1 MVIGVVIS
9 GNKEQMNG
17 RPNVFPIPRISSRP
31 ALLGIEL
38 VLCILASVCNSL
50 ALPLTSA
57 AWGAGRRRGST
68 SSRILSQEE
77 KERAEVM
84 SSRYLGGAA
93 SQSRDSWTAGRQ
105 VHTIPS
111 VPRRPLPHTAHSAGA
126 GERTSLSV
134 ASDISTMMENSD
146 MGGISSRH
154 RSI

>member
-1 MVIGVVIS
+1 MS

-17 RPNVFPIPRISSRP
+17 RPNFFPIPRISSRP

-84 SSRYLGGAA
+84 SSRYLGGTA
-93 SQSRDSWTAGRQ
+93 SQSRDSCQPPGPYNTFCASTAASSYCSFCRSWRAHVVVGCLRYLHHDGKFRYGRY
-105 VHTIPS
+105 I
-111 VPRRPLPHTAHSAGA
+111 
-126 GERTSLSV
+126 V
-134 ASDISTMMENSD
+134 APPKYLRE
-146 MGGISSRH
+146 
-154 RSI
+154 